1 MSPVLDD
8 LLNDD
13 RLARLFS
20 QDALPCA
27 LQLWVLQIKTDQS
40 VENRV
45 IYGRLLPYSYAN
57 EQWTAGHRDYFEK
70 FEGFHAQIARITLY
84 VSSAQCPELLRQL
97 SAGQSV
103 TAISDELKLG
113 LSDQLKK
120 RFGTTALDATGL
132 VYRPV
137 AYLLNRDA
145 YERRG
150 PSSPHGGSGAF
161 SASITQTTKQAL
173 FRVGQDYDAAL
184 TALIVKQLDTDT
196 GLDFGG
202 TDITR
207 LGDLELL
214 VFPALD
220 DEERQLLDV
229 SWIDVPPALV
239 ARFNPVQVPRFN
251 GFQFRLNITNGDQ
264 IIYSS
269 LTLAQRDAEGPF
281 EGRFELSEQ
290 LRSRTDS
297 TELEIFGF
305 QVENPRQS
313 LLCCRWRVSYVR
325 EIHIQSHALGLSRNA
340 VKFDW
345 LERTARPSATNRVKA
360 ALTIDR
366 GSLGFANRI
375 GERKADPWVP
385 VNRDLAS
392 LFARLRPP
400 RSDGQFFLRRNQGDG
415 DGRLQF
421 VEWFKTLLQKYRQH
435 QVVIFDPYFEAAGL
449 GLIAISATPDA
460 DYIVFTS
467 LPKAKEK
474 EETCKEY
481 GDRALGR
488 INNLMAG
495 CEHSRPVLRSIKLR
509 IFGLKA
515 GRLHDRY
522 ILVLG
527 QEGIPVA
534 GFNLSNSLQ
543 KATENH
549 PLLVTPIPADV
560 LLKVEQYKSGL
571 MQEAQ
576 ATQLNSEADGPLIR
590 LLFDSALPLTAML
603 RYEPLRFLEMRQAG
617 DVIAAWA
624 DEPSLKGLS
633 GDLLKVKM
641 DALGLLKENSLA
653 LPQADG
659 LRKCLRHDAS
669 AFADFSANWEVI
681 GEVLAHSHAEAPR
694 FRELASEHKFLNFL
708 ARFLKA
714 SFNRTHD
721 EEEKELAV
729 MRAWFFREPIE
740 SLLYSSYRPHNLIHP
755 TKYAALTWAEFYSIK
770 FLWWFAPDALL
781 AIFEAQVVGVPVE
794 AEAAD
799 VVGLSLLSQIAS
811 EVSLSIQ
818 FDMSAVQ
825 LNHLIRSSSGLLQ
838 WMGLNAIE
846 QQLEEPNGTA
856 TVVRS
861 VATFLDFE
869 KVRALGWMVNHA
881 AGDPAGAETY
891 KDLVTALHAA
901 LPAELSAADLSR
913 LVDSMRGHMKRLAWA
928 EPWLFRDVVFP
939 LLESERAKNDD
950 ACEIWIQELDAL
962 LEPDPRH
969 GPRLF
974 IAAREGQTTNVAA
987 FLFAYSSPAQQE
999 KSLSL
1004 MRAHLARQMQILHQP
1019 LASTS
1024 NWARWDDALTV
1035 SMWVLSFARWG
1046 QYYLQGRGLVD
1057 QQLEKLSADARGLA
1071 MVRPMDEW
1079 RSTSTGKRGEL
1090 ATFLDQVD
1098 LLLAPSDGSL
1108 LDSDRPAADGNG
1120 DT

>member
-20 QDALPCA
+20 RDALPCA

-40 VENRV
+40 IENRV
-45 IYGRLLPYSYAN
+45 IYGRLLPYTYAD
-57 EQWTAGHRDYFEK
+57 EQWAAGHKDYFEK
-70 FEGFHAQIARITLY
+70 FEGFNAQIARLTLY
-84 VSSAQCPELLRQL
+84 VSSTQCPELLRQL
-97 SAGQSV
+97 SAGQPV
-103 TAISDELKLG
+103 TAVSEKLKLG
-113 LSDQLKK
+113 LSDELKK

-137 AYLLNRDA
+137 AYLLNKDA
-145 YERRG
+145 YERG
-150 PSSPHGGSGAF
+150 SPSSPHGGSGAF
-161 SASITQTTKQAL
+161 SASITNTTKEAL
-173 FRVGQDYDAAL
+173 FRVGQDYDSAL
-184 TALIVKQLDTDT
+184 TTLVVKQLDTDT

-229 SWIDVPPALV
+229 SWIDVPCTLV
-239 ARFNPVQVPRFN
+239 ARFNPMQVSRFN
-251 GFQFRLNITNGDQ
+251 GFQFKLSITNGSQ

-269 LTLAQRDAEGPF
+269 LTAAQRDAKGAF

-290 LRSRTDS
+290 LRGRTDS

-305 QVENPRQS
+305 HVENPRES

-325 EIHIQSHALGLSRNA
+325 EIHIQSHALGHSRNA
-340 VKFDW
+340 VRFDW
-345 LERTARPSATNRVKA
+345 LERTARPSAADRVKA
-360 ALTIDR
+360 ALTINR

-400 RSDGQFFLRRNQGDG
+400 RSEGQFFLRRNQGDG

-435 QVVIFDPYFEAAGL
+435 QVVTFDPYFEAAGL
-449 GLIAISATPDA
+449 GLITISAAPDA

-467 LPKAKEK
+467 LPKASKDK
-474 EETCKEY
+474 EETSKES

-495 CEHSRPVLRSIKLR
+495 CEQSQPLLSSIKLR

-527 QEGIPVA
+527 QEGLPVA

-549 PLLVTPIPADV
+549 PLLVTAIPADV

-571 MQEAQ
+571 MKEAQ
-576 ATQLNSEADGPLIR
+576 ATQLDSEADGPSIR
-590 LLFDSALPLTAML
+590 LLFDSALPLPAIR
-603 RYEPLRFLEMRQAG
+603 RYEPLRFLEKRQAG
-617 DVIAAWA
+617 DVLGAWA
-624 DEPSLKGLS
+624 GEPSLKGLS
-633 GDLLKVKM
+633 GDLLKERM
-641 DALGLLKENSLA
+641 DALGLLKENSLT

-659 LRKCLRHDAS
+659 LRNCLRHDTS

-681 GEVLAHSHAEAPR
+681 GEVLAHSHAEDPR
-694 FRELASEHKFLNFL
+694 FRELAPEHKFLNFL
-708 ARFLKA
+708 AQFLEA

-721 EEEKELAV
+721 EVEKELAV
-729 MRAWFFREPIE
+729 TRAWFFREPIE
-740 SLLYSSYRPHNLIHP
+740 SLLYSSYHPHNLIHA
-755 TKYAALTWAEFYSIK
+755 TKYAALNWAEFYTIK
-770 FLWWFAPDALL
+770 FLWWFAPETLL
-781 AIFEAQVVGVPVE
+781 AMFQTQVAAVPAE

-799 VVGLSLLSQIAS
+799 VVRLSLLSQIAS

-818 FDMSAVQ
+818 FDMSSVQ
-825 LNHLIRSSSGLLQ
+825 LSHLTRSSSGLLQ

-846 QQLEEPNGTA
+846 RRLEEPNGTA
-856 TVVRS
+856 TVIRS
-861 VATFLDFE
+861 VAAFPDSE

-881 AGDPAGAETY
+881 AGDPARAETY
-891 KDLVTALHAA
+891 NDLVTALHEA
-901 LPAELSAADLSR
+901 LPVEILAADLSR

-928 EPWLFRDVVFP
+928 EPWLFRDVVLP

-950 ACEIWIQELDAL
+950 ACDIWIQELDAL

-974 IAAREGQTTNVAA
+974 VAAREGQTTNVAA
-987 FLFAYSSPAQQE
+987 FLFAYSSPARQQE
-999 KSLSL
+999 SLSL
-1004 MRAHLARQMQILHQP
+1004 MRAHLGRQKRILHQP

-1035 SMWVLSFARWG
+1035 SMWVLTFARWG
-1046 QYYLQGRGLVD
+1046 QYYLRGRGLTD
-1057 QQLEKLSADARGLA
+1057 QQLEKLLADARQLA
-1071 MVRPMDEW
+1071 MVRSIDEW
-1079 RSTSTGKRGEL
+1079 RSTSTGKQVEL
-1090 ATFLDQVD
+1090 AMFLDQVD
-1098 LLLAPSDGSL
+1098 QLLA
-1108 LDSDRPAADGNG
+1108 
-1120 DT
+1120 

>member
-1 MSPVLDD
+1 M
-8 LLNDD
+8 
-13 RLARLFS
+13 
-20 QDALPCA
+20 
-27 LQLWVLQIKTDQS
+27 QIKTDQS
-40 VENRV
+40 IENRV
-45 IYGRLLPYSYAN
+45 IYGRLLPYTYAD
-57 EQWTAGHRDYFEK
+57 EQWAAGHKDYFEK
-70 FEGFHAQIARITLY
+70 FEGFHAQVVRLTLY
-84 VSSAQCPELLRQL
+84 VSSIQCPELLRQL
-97 SAGQSV
+97 SAGQPV
-103 TAISDELKLG
+103 TAISEELKLR

-120 RFGTTALDATGL
+120 RFGTTALDAAGL

-137 AYLLNRDA
+137 AYLLNKDA
-145 YERRG
+145 YERG
-150 PSSPHGGSGAF
+150 SPSSPHGGSGAF

-173 FRVGQDYDAAL
+173 FRIGQDYDSAL
-184 TALIVKQLDTDT
+184 TTLAVKQLDTDT

-202 TDITR
+202 VDITR

-220 DEERQLLDV
+220 EEERQLLDV
-229 SWIDVPPALV
+229 SWIDVPPTLV
-239 ARFNPVQVPRFN
+239 VRFTPSQVPNFK
-251 GFQFRLNITNGDQ
+251 GFQFKLSITNGDQ
-264 IIYSS
+264 LIYAS
-269 LTLAQRDAEGPF
+269 LTSAQQDAEGAF

-290 LRSRTDS
+290 IRSRTDS

-305 QVENPRQS
+305 NVENPRES

-325 EIHIQSHALGLSRNA
+325 EIHIQSHALGHSRNA

-345 LERTARPSATNRVKA
+345 LERAVRPSAADRVKA
-360 ALTIDR
+360 ALTINR

-392 LFARLRPP
+392 LFTRLRPP
-400 RSDGQFFLRRNQGDG
+400 RSEGQFFLRRNQGDG

-449 GLIAISATPDA
+449 GLITISAAPDA

-467 LPKAKEK
+467 LPKVSKDK
-474 EETCKEY
+474 EETCKES

-495 CEHSRPVLRSIKLR
+495 CEQSRPLLRSIKLR
-509 IFGLKA
+509 IFGLKE

-527 QEGIPVA
+527 QEGLPVA

-576 ATQLNSEADGPLIR
+576 ATQLDSEADGPSIG
-590 LLFDSALPLTAML
+590 LLFDSALPLTAMR
-603 RYEPLRFLEMRQAG
+603 RYEPLRFLEKRQAG
-617 DVIAAWA
+617 DVLGAWSG
-624 DEPSLKGLS
+624 EPSLRGLS
-633 GDLLKVKM
+633 GDLLKERM

-659 LRKCLRHDAS
+659 LRNCLRQDAS
-669 AFADFSANWEVI
+669 TLADFSANWEVI
-681 GEVLAHSHAEAPR
+681 GEVLAHSHAEDPR
-694 FRELASEHKFLNFL
+694 FRELASEHEFLNFL
-708 ARFLKA
+708 ARFLEA

-721 EEEKELAV
+721 EGEKELAV
-729 MRAWFFREPIE
+729 TRAWFFREPIE
-740 SLLYSSYRPHNLIHP
+740 SLLYSSYRPHSLIHA
-755 TKYAALTWAEFYSIK
+755 TKFVALTWAEFYTIK

-781 AIFEAQVVGVPVE
+781 AMFETQVVAVPVE
-794 AEAAD
+794 ADAAD
-799 VVGLSLLSQIAS
+799 VVRLSLLSQIAS

-818 FDMSAVQ
+818 FDTSSVQ

-846 QQLEEPNGTA
+846 RQLEEPNGTA

-861 VATFLDFE
+861 VAPLPDFE

-881 AGDPAGAETY
+881 AGDPVRAEIY
-891 KDLVTALHAA
+891 KALIIALHEA
-901 LPAELSAADLSR
+901 LPAEMLAADLSR

-928 EPWLFRDVVFP
+928 EPWLFRDVLLP

-974 IAAREGQTTNVAA
+974 VAAREGQTTNVAA
-987 FLFAYSSPAQQE
+987 FLFAYSSPARQQE
-999 KSLSL
+999 SLSL
-1004 MRAHLARQMQILHQP
+1004 MRAHLARQKRILHQP

-1057 QQLEKLSADARGLA
+1057 QQLEKLSVDARQLA
-1071 MVRPMDEW
+1071 MVRPIDEW
-1079 RSTSTGKRGEL
+1079 RSTSTGKQGEL
-1090 ATFLDQVD
+1090 AMFLDQID
-1098 LLLAPSDGSL
+1098 QLLA
-1108 LDSDRPAADGNG
+1108 
-1120 DT
+1120 